1 MAGRVFSAQEYW
13 AKGYFGFGMHVG
25 SGTKWVAERLLWV
38 PRRDAGVGVVQ
49 ASLHHPSVVGQKYL
63 YLAVWD
69 MTSGRLGTLQI
80 PLKVVSEPKQPK
92 Y

>member
-1 MAGRVFSAQEYW
+1 L
-13 AKGYFGFGMHVG
+13 
-25 SGTKWVAERLLWV
+25 RLHPKALIPV
-38 PRRDAGVGVVQ
+38 DQ
-49 ASLHHPSVVGQKYL
+49 QINLHKGQKYL

-80 PLKVVSEPKQPK
+80 PLKVVPESKQPK